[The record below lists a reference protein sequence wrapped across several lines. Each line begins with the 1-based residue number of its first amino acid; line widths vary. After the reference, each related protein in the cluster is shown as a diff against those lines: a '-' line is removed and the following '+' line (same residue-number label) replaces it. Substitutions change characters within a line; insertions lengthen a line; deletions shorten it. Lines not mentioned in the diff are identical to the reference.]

1 MLEPLKNIVLIKE
14 AINLVYRMSEASDFQ
29 GSIIFLKGRNKA
41 CLKNKGSIWKLG
53 KNSIFHA
60 ALCNVCFTD

>member
-41 CLKNKGSIWKLG
+41 CLKNKGSIW
-53 KNSIFHA
+53 NSIFHA